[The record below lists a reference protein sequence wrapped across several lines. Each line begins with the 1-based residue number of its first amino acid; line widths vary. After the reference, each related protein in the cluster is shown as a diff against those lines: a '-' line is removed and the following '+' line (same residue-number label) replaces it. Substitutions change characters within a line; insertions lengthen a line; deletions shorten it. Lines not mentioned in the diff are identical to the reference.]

1 MKSNRKM
8 TITHALLFLMVLGL
22 TVYFTVTI
30 LQCPLVGMKVKQEDQ
45 YWVVEQ
51 IYEHGWA
58 SSQPIEEG
66 NIVELVDGKE
76 TEKHSTVR
84 RFGRVEMAKTVTI
97 LDNDLKSRTFDISYG
112 NMTPKELFYL
122 LFPLLYAA
130 VTISLSIFLYV
141 KMKSDQSAII
151 LIYFLLSLGLCF
163 VGASMSARGDVIGR
177 VSTNITLP
185 STIILFMHFL
195 NRYFSKY
202 GLVFIRTPSLVRL
215 YMIYLFF
222 LFVLVGNPFFPVINK
237 YISEFKLLFFSSLVF
252 YFLFYLIQFYMK
264 YKNSEGKAILKILG
278 ATVFLAFG
286 PFSIFYAM
294 PTILFHKAFLSA
306 EITTISLIII
316 PIAIVYLQ
324 VAEKLFD
331 IEFFLDR
338 LRYYSFNSFL
348 FTILIILLLRFA
360 VGIQLPTSTMA
371 MVFIVLFI
379 CTLVFIYVKEY
390 LDYKLRHHLFSQK
403 GDFGMGLYT
412 FFQKTKYETK
422 VSSLVTKLEHEI
434 KDVLLVKKVVYAEVF
449 REGVKGDWVLKDQ
462 HEYPASLA
470 YEIAKL
476 NWVHYRIGT
485 IIEVMNGFLLV
496 IGGDNQNKKIFFLG
510 MKKQK
515 TNFNIQERIW
525 LETLAHI
532 SSILFENL
540 QLIEDLIEEIEN
552 YKVKDNDKEKQH
564 YPFWLSRLLFS
575 LAEKERA
582 NLSIDLHDSVLQDQL
597 QLLREVEKISGKVE
611 NQSAKHDLVDLKE
624 RMLDNI
630 HLIRETCNELRPP
643 FLNELGI
650 IQSLQNLVDQT
661 KLRSNFILKSEL
673 DPSIRTLDP
682 EDELVLYRV
691 VQELLNNAMKHSL
704 ASEVQIA
711 LRNHNH
717 FLSLTYCDDGIGIDM
732 LKLNDSFKTM
742 GIFGMKERIRS
753 IGGTI
758 DIHSAPGEG
767 MQVQISLQIGGDSA

>member
-1 MKSNRKM
+1 MKANLK
-8 TITHALLFLMVLGL
+8 TNIIHALLFLMVLGL
-22 TVYFTVTI
+22 TGYFTLTI
-30 LQCPLVGMKVKQEDQ
+30 LQFPLVGMKVKQEDQ
-45 YWVVEQ
+45 HWIVAQ
-51 IYEHGWA
+51 IHESGWA

-66 NIVELVDGKE
+66 NIVELVNGEQTD
-76 TEKHSTVR
+76 KHPTVR
-84 RFGRVEMAKTVTI
+84 RFARVEMAESVTI
-97 LDNDLKSRTFDISYG
+97 IDQDLKSHTYPISYG
-112 NMTPKELFYL
+112 DMASKEMFYL
-122 LFPLLYAA
+122 LFPLLFAA

-141 KMKSDQSAII
+141 KMKNDRSAII
-151 LIYFLLSLGLCF
+151 LIYFLVSLGLSYI
-163 VGASMSARGDVIGR
+163 GAFTSGRGDVVGR
-177 VSTNITLP
+177 VLTIITLP
-185 STIILFMHFL
+185 GTIILFMQFL

-202 GLVFIRTPSLVRL
+202 GLVFIKTTSLVRL
-215 YMIYLFF
+215 YMVYLFF
-222 LFVLVGNPFFPVINK
+222 LFIIAANQFFPVINK

-252 YFLFYLIQFYMK
+252 YFLFYLIRFYMK

-286 PFSIFYAM
+286 PFSFFYAV
-294 PTILFHKAFLSA
+294 PTILFHKAFLPS
-306 EITTISLIII
+306 EITMIALIII

-338 LRYYSFNSFL
+338 LRYYSFNSLL

-360 VGIQLPTSTMA
+360 VGIQLPTSMTA

-379 CTLVFIYVKEY
+379 CTLIFIYVKEY

-422 VSSLVTKLEHEI
+422 VSSLVTKLEQEI
-434 KDVLLVKKVVYAEVF
+434 RDVLLVKKVIYAEVF
-449 REGVKGDWVLKDQ
+449 REGVQGAWTLKEK
-462 HEYPASLA
+462 HEFPASLA
-470 YEIAKL
+470 QEIAKV
-476 NWVHYRIGT
+476 NWDHYRIGT

-496 IGGDNQNKKIFFLG
+496 IGGDNHTKKIFFLG

-552 YKVKDNDKEKQH
+552 YKVKDNDAEKQH

-597 QLLREVEKISGKVE
+597 QLLREVEKISGKV
-611 NQSAKHDLVDLKE
+611 NDHSIKHDLVDLKE

-682 EDELVLYRV
+682 EYELVLYRV

-704 ASEVQIA
+704 ATEVQIA
-711 LRNHNH
+711 LSNNDHS
-717 FLSLTYCDDGIGIDM
+717 LSLSYCDDGIGIDM

-758 DIHSAPGEG
+758 DIHSAPGDG
-767 MQVQISLQIGGDSA
+767 MQVQIRIQTGGDSA